1 MLSLIAAA
9 CLWSIGASITFDLAY
24 GQQKCFSE
32 DLPPVTIVRGD
43 VQIASGRGEMRLD
56 LFVTDMNG
64 VLAFH
69 KSDVNAVKY
78 SFQTGAYERHTTQQ
92 YRFCIVNQLKP
103 RGTEPGTEVFRRVT
117 IKVNSISNSRGAEVG
132 NLAKRDHVSKLQQ
145 TFHEVSNEV
154 DRLIETMDQLRV
166 DEQLLTD
173 VNRNTTSSIIRI
185 SIVACLFTILTGVLN
200 VMSLKSFFKQKK
212 LA

>member
-1 MLSLIAAA
+1 MSLIAAA

-78 SFQTGAYERHTTQQ
+78 SFQTGAYERYTTQQ